1 MNGSPATV
9 GDLLAGTSA
18 RLADRTAL
26 VEGDARRTWAELAEA
41 VAERSG
47 ALAGAGVGPGRAIAV
62 VLPNGIDFVVDVLAV
77 MGLGAVVVPLNPQLT
92 PRELDT
98 YARVSH
104 VSGIVATPELAE
116 PLRERADAE
125 VWGHGVWVVTPE
137 DRPPAA
143 TTTIDRAHGPAPDDP
158 AIVAFSS
165 GSTGTPKRIVRTH
178 ANLIHEADGFFAT
191 VGTSEADVIL
201 TVVPLSHAHGW
212 GNCLLASLRSGAAMV
227 VLPRFDRDA
236 VLGAVERHRV
246 TIFPGVPAMFG
257 ALADTRRATPERLA
271 SLRLCFSAGA
281 ALAPEISQRFLERF
295 GLPVRQLYGCSEV
308 GALTINLDGEPTAT
322 AASVGRPLK
331 GVELVVRRESGE
343 RCDPGEPGE
352 ISFTSPALAAGY
364 VDDPASE
371 SFVDGWF
378 HSGDLGY
385 LDTAGHLHLTGRTT
399 LFIARG
405 GYKVDPS
412 EVEAVLQAH
421 PDVAEV
427 VVVGSRGGMGE
438 EIVKAVVVAQ
448 GGRDDRQLRQE
459 LIARCR
465 AELAEF
471 KVPRVVEF
479 RPEIPRS
486 PLGKILRKYLV

>member
-1 MNGSPATV
+1 V
-9 GDLLAGTSA
+9 
-18 RLADRTAL
+18 
-26 VEGDARRTWAELAEA
+26 
-41 VAERSG
+41 
-47 ALAGAGVGPGRAIAV
+47 
-62 VLPNGIDFVVDVLAV
+62 
-77 MGLGAVVVPLNPQLT
+77 
-92 PRELDT
+92 
-98 YARVSH
+98 
-104 VSGIVATPELAE
+104 
-116 PLRERADAE
+116 
-125 VWGHGVWVVTPE
+125 
-137 DRPPAA
+137 
-143 TTTIDRAHGPAPDDP
+143 
-158 AIVAFSS
+158 
-165 GSTGTPKRIVRTH
+165 
-178 ANLIHEADGFFAT
+178 
-191 VGTSEADVIL
+191 
-201 TVVPLSHAHGW
+201 
-212 GNCLLASLRSGAAMV
+212 
-227 VLPRFDRDA
+227 
-236 VLGAVERHRV
+236 
-246 TIFPGVPAMFG
+246 
-257 ALADTRRATPERLA
+257 
-271 SLRLCFSAGA
+271 
-281 ALAPEISQRFLERF
+281 PEISQRFLERF

-343 RCDPGEPGE
+343 RCDLGEPGE